1 MLSRHDLRL
10 HSKFDNLDSDYHMA
24 LQMVQCMLCLWHD
37 LQINQMSI
45 ENAISFKK
53 EIYGNSALF
62 TEIGYSSQKSTYLN
76 LSDRRTLQIH
86 RNVCVQ
92 RIVR

>member
-1 MLSRHDLRL
+1 MLSRHDRRL

-37 LQINQMSI
+37 LRINQMTI
-45 ENAISFKK
+45 ENVISFKK
-53 EIYGNSALF
+53 KKNQNSVLF
-62 TEIGYSSQKSTYLN
+62 TEIGYSSQKLTYLN
-76 LSDRRTLQIH
+76 LSDHKTLQIH